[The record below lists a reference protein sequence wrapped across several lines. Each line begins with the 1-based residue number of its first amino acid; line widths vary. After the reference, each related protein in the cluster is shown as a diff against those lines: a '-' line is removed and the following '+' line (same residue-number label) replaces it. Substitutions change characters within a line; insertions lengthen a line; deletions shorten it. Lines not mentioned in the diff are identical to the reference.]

1 MRAIASVSEFL
12 RDWVLATVEAHL
24 AELLRAQ
31 EPKESTARACVSV
44 GSLLCQFG
52 KLDRAAEVY
61 ESGRQL
67 RVATS
72 TLDTPEG
79 AELLKSIGTIT
90 CMQGDLGRRAGA
102 VYGGEGGANCNWHPR
117 NS

>member
-1 MRAIASVSEFL
+1 MSEFL

-44 GSLLCQFG
+44 GFLLREFG
-52 KLDRAAEVY
+52 KLDRATEVY

-67 RVATS
+67 QVATG
-72 TLDTPEG
+72 TLETAD
-79 AELLKSIGTIT
+79 
-90 CMQGDLGRRAGA
+90 
-102 VYGGEGGANCNWHPR
+102 GANLLV
-117 NS
+117 SI